1 MSSRFRVAI
10 GAVAAS
16 LASALLFSAC
26 GGSSGTTASTG
37 ASGGAPADGSSL
49 VVYSG
54 REEEYMKPVFDTF
67 TATSGTDVDVRYG
80 DSPDLAL
87 LIGEEGDKTPAQV
100 FISQSPGSQSYLD
113 QKNLLS
119 ALPAATLERVPA
131 TLRATNGR
139 WVGIAG
145 RQRILVYNT
154 ELVKESELPASV
166 LDLTTP
172 AFEGK
177 VGLAPSNASFQD
189 FVAGLNQLVG
199 PEKASAWLSGMA
211 ANGAK
216 AYAKNGAI
224 VEAVAR
230 GEVPMGLVNHYYVTE
245 TLADDPATPIAAHR
259 FTGSDPGSLFL
270 VATASVPA
278 AAAGNAQALAL
289 IDFLLSD
296 QGQKLIVEG
305 EGEYP
310 TVEGVALEKGT
321 ASLTESDY
329 PTYDLTGAVDLKA
342 ISDQIKE
349 SGLAQ

>member
-1 MSSRFRVAI
+1 MSFRFRAAI
-10 GAVAAS
+10 GAAAAT
-16 LASALLFSAC
+16 LASALVLSAC
-26 GGSSGTTASTG
+26 GGSSDTAASTG
-37 ASGGAPADGSSL
+37 TSGAAPSGGASL

-54 REEEYMKPVFDTF
+54 REEEYMKPVFDAF
-67 TATSGTDVDVRYG
+67 TKASGTALDVRYG

-100 FISQSPGSQSYLD
+100 FISQSPSSQSYLD
-113 QKNLLS
+113 QKRLLS
-119 ALPAATLERVPA
+119 PLPAATLDRVPT
-131 TLRATNGR
+131 TLRAKDGS

-154 ELVKESELPASV
+154 ELVTKSELPTSV
-166 LDLTTP
+166 VDLTK
-172 AFEGK
+172 AAYEGK
-177 VGLAPSNASFQD
+177 VGVAPSNASFQD

-199 PEKASAWLSGMA
+199 PQKASAWLKGMA
-211 ANGAK
+211 ENGAK

-245 TLADDPATPIAAHR
+245 TLAEDPATPIAAHR
-259 FTGSDPGSLFL
+259 FPGDDPGSLFL

-278 AAAGNAQALAL
+278 PAQGNADAIALV
-289 IDFLLSD
+289 DFLLSNE
-296 QGQKLIVEG
+296 GQKLIIEG

-310 TVEGVALEKGT
+310 VVEGVTLEEGT
-321 ASLTESDY
+321 PSLTESDY
-329 PTYDLTGAVDLKA
+329 PTYDLTGVTDLKA

-349 SGLAQ
+349 SGLAK

>member
-1 MSSRFRVAI
+1 MSFRFRAAV
-10 GAVAAS
+10 GAAAAA
-16 LASALLFSAC
+16 LASALVLSAC
-26 GGSSGTTASTG
+26 GGSSDTTATSG
-37 ASGGAPADGSSL
+37 AASADGSSL

-54 REEEYMKPVFDTF
+54 REEEYMKPVFDAF
-67 TATSGTDVDVRYG
+67 TTASGTAINVRYG

-113 QKNLLS
+113 QKSLLS
-119 ALPAATLERVPA
+119 QLPDETLNRVPA
-131 TLRATNGR
+131 KLRAKDGS

-154 ELVKESELPASV
+154 ELVKTSELPASV
-166 LDLTTP
+166 VDLTKDQYK
-172 AFEGK
+172 GK
-177 VGLAPSNASFQD
+177 VGVAPSNASFQD

-199 PEKASAWLSGMA
+199 PEQASAWLKGMA
-211 ANGAK
+211 DNGAK

-245 TLADDPATPIAAHR
+245 TLAEDPATPIAAHR
-259 FTGSDPGSLFL
+259 FPGDDPGSLFL

-278 AAAGNAQALAL
+278 PAKDNAQAIAL

-296 QGQKLIVEG
+296 EGQTLIVEG

-310 TVEGVALEKGT
+310 VVEGVALEEGT
-321 ASLTESDY
+321 PSLTESDY
-329 PTYDLTGAVDLKA
+329 PSYDLTGVTDLKA
-342 ISDQIKE
+342 LSDQIKE
-349 SGLAQ
+349 SGLAK